1 MSGKSL
7 QSRIEAE
14 IRHRLKHTKD
24 RRERSALQKM
34 LHRPGVPG
42 APPEVQPTAIRP
54 PELHFPGLMLVP
66 QRAPKPIFEP

>member
-1 MSGKSL
+1 MSGKTL

-14 IRHRLKHTKD
+14 VRRRLKHTKD

-34 LHRPGVPG
+34 LRGG
-42 APPEVQPTAIRP
+42 PEMQPTAIRP